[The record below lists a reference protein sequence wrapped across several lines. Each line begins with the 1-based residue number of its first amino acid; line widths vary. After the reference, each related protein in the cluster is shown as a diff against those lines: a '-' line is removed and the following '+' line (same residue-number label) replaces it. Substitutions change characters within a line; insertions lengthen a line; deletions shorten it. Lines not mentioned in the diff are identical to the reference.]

1 MTHKVGTCHVVV
13 IDVIYAQ
20 QGIENMKRPHLDVR
34 LTEKEQQKIR
44 EKYQGQNISEIIRIF
59 LLGDQAEPRE
69 PRERKNLIATI
80 NP

>member
-1 MTHKVGTCHVVV
+1 VKKSTLN
-13 IDVIYAQ
+13 I
-20 QGIENMKRPHLDVR
+20 R

-44 EKYQGQNISEIIRIF
+44 EKYQGQNVSEIIRTL

>member
-1 MTHKVGTCHVVV
+1 MH
-13 IDVIYAQ
+13 
-20 QGIENMKRPHLDVR
+20 IEGRKPVKKSTLNIR

-44 EKYQGQNISEIIRIF
+44 EKYQGQNVSEIIRTL